1 MSFATEPVEVV
12 ADSNSRPDWVKA
24 KNTGTVA
31 QPPTAMVGGIGTYP
45 MGSEE
50 TMMRTS
56 ALPGKDDDYTKNA
69 CAKVCSKGKKT
80 KRQAFKW
87 ASDVMMEEQRK
98 QEMHEQKM
106 RHAEELHQ
114 VKLETVQTQAEQK
127 VTPAPQSGALTPEQA
142 QQQQQYT
149 QNLIPQP
156 PQFNPLAKRAEVY
169 YTNADEAARSYP
181 NAATPIGVGAVG
193 GAAASH
199 FLVPTEEAVKHR
211 KAVEALKNV
220 VKPGDTKMLEEIR
233 KLKTLAYAANAKRLA
248 KGTAAGAG
256 AGLLAHILFN
266 NPNA

>member
-1 MSFATEPVEVV
+1 MSFATEPVEVA
-12 ADSNSRPDWVKA
+12 ADTNSRPDWTKA

-31 QPPTAMVGGIGTYP
+31 QPPTGMSGGLGTYP

-50 TMMRTS
+50 TMLRTS

-69 CAKVCSKGKKT
+69 CAKVCSKGKKM

-87 ASDVMMEEQRK
+87 ASDIMAEEQRK
-98 QEMHEQKM
+98 QELHEQKM

-114 VKLETVQTQAEQK
+114 VKLETVQTQAAQK
-127 VTPAPQSGALTPEQA
+127 VAPTVQSSELTPEQA

-156 PQFNPLAKRAEVY
+156 TQFNPLAKRAEVY
-169 YTNADEAARSYP
+169 YTSPDEAARTYP
-181 NAATPIGVGAVG
+181 NVATPVGVGAAG
-193 GAAASH
+193 GAAAAH
-199 FLVPTEEAVKHR
+199 FLVPTEETVKHR
-211 KAVEALKNV
+211 KAVEALQNIL
-220 VKPGDTKMLEEIR
+220 KPGDTKALEEIR
-233 KLKTLAYAANAKRLA
+233 RLKTLAYATNAKRLL